1 MTSASIDQISD
12 SILRGYLKTGGAISA
27 TGMWTTNGDSLEKL
41 LYNLYTNSS
50 IVTKDISIDN
60 FSIDDFVLKI
70 NHPDYKLYNLEDDV
84 RQGILTG
91 KTKISDMATD
101 IELNEGVIKLSN
113 LKLKT
118 KYSSAVAAALIN
130 IYDLSINLN
139 SKFAFLI
146 NPTKDSISP
155 SEYLSSQVDLT
166 ATGDLFSPKKETKF
180 NDLVTILK
188 EREKN
193 TERRRKK

>member
-1 MTSASIDQISD
+1 M
-12 SILRGYLKTGGAISA
+12 
-27 TGMWTTNGDSLEKL
+27 
-41 LYNLYTNSS
+41 
-50 IVTKDISIDN
+50 
-60 FSIDDFVLKI
+60 
-70 NHPDYKLYNLEDDV
+70 